1 VKEDLEKS
9 VNKLRNNKSFLL
21 SLVSFVLLFFITVE
35 PIAAQTVIGDDTEV
49 SYENPRQFEIG
60 NIEVTG
66 NENFDANA
74 IIIFSGLSIGKTI
87 TIPSDD
93 LAKAIRNLW
102 KQKLFTD
109 IKINVNSIKGNTVFL
124 NIDLK
129 ERSRLSR
136 FRFAGVSKT
145 EADNI
150 RDQIKLVRGTV
161 VNENLVN
168 NTKNTVRAYFIDKG
182 FYNVKVDVDSK
193 PDPSIENSVIITIS
207 VDKGPRIKIG
217 NIEFEGNENLSDRKL
232 KRSMK
237 ETKEK
242 RWWKI
247 FTGSKFSQTRYRGDK
262 RNLLKKY
269 NEKGFRDAT
278 IVYDTVYALNENRL
292 NIKIKVEEGSQFY
305 FRNIDFVGNQKYT
318 SNYLRQVVGIKKGDI
333 YNQETLEKR
342 LFMDPAGGDL
352 SSLYSDD
359 GYLAF
364 RPMPVEVLVEND
376 SIDLEIRIYE
386 GKQFRVNRVSVRGN
400 TKTNDH
406 VVMRE
411 IRTRP
416 GDLFDRSAIMRTQR
430 ELANLGYFDPEA
442 FNVNTNENMAEGTVD
457 LEYIVE
463 ERPADQIELAGGWGA
478 GMIIGTLGVS
488 FNNFSVRNFFKKE
501 AWAPVPSGDGQR
513 LSLRAQS
520 NGRMFQMYSLSF
532 TEPWL
537 GGRKP
542 NSLSVS
548 LSHSVQS
555 NGRRAEDPLR
565 QALFISGGSVGLG
578 KRLRW
583 PDDYFVLMQS
593 VSYQYYQINN
603 FQGVFTFA
611 DGTSHNLA
619 YNISFSRNSVSE
631 PLYPRFGSEIRLDLR
646 ITPPFSMFSNTDFA
660 DATDQEKFRFV
671 EYHKWKFVA
680 QWYTELAPKLVL
692 STRTGFGFMGF
703 YNSDIGFAPFE
714 RFYLGG
720 SALAGFALDGREI
733 IALRGYDDR
742 SLSPFTGSPIIAK
755 YTAEL
760 RYPLSLNPSA
770 TIYGLGFLEAG
781 NTWDRFEDFNPFFV
795 YRSAGVGL
803 RIFLPMFGLM
813 GLDYGWRFDEL
824 PSQPN
829 MAKSQFHFTLG
840 MQLGEL

>member
-1 VKEDLEKS
+1 MRYFYIVVFIFCFS
-9 VNKLRNNKSFLL
+9 IGAVN
-21 SLVSFVLLFFITVE
+21 
-35 PIAAQTVIGDDTEV
+35 AQTIIGGSDEV
-49 SYENPRQFEIG
+49 SYNEPRQYEIG

-74 IIIFSGLSIGKTI
+74 IIIFSGLTIGKTI
-87 TIPSDD
+87 TVPGDD
-93 LAKAIRNLW
+93 LSKAIRNLW

-109 IKINVNSIKGNTVFL
+109 IKININSVKGNVIFL

-136 FRFAGVSKT
+136 FRFVGVSKT

-150 RDQIKLVRGTV
+150 REQIKLVRGTV
-161 VNENLVN
+161 VNENLLN
-168 NTKNTVRAYFIDKG
+168 NTQNTVRAYFIDKG
-182 FYNVKVDVDSK
+182 FYNVKVDVESK
-193 PDPSIENSVIITIS
+193 PDPAIENSVIVTIA
-207 VDKGPRIKIG
+207 VDKGPRIKIE
-217 NIEFEGNENLSDRKL
+217 NIFFEGNENLSTGKL
-232 KRSMK
+232 KRAMK
-237 ETKEK
+237 ETSEK
-242 RWWKI
+242 RVWKI
-247 FTGSKFSQTRYRGDK
+247 FSSSKFSQSRYRGDK
-262 RNLLKKY
+262 KKIIAKY

-278 IVYDTVYALNENRL
+278 IVFDTVYQVSANRL
-292 NIKIKVEEGSQFY
+292 NIKLKIDEGNQFY
-305 FRNIDFVGNQKYT
+305 FRNITFVGNTKY
-318 SNYLRQVVGIKKGDI
+318 SSDYLRRVLGIKKGDL

-376 SIDLEIRIYE
+376 SIDFEIRIFE
-386 GKQFRVNRVSVRGN
+386 GKQFRINRVGIRGN

-416 GDLFDRSAIMRTQR
+416 GDLFNRSEIMRTQR

-457 LEYIVE
+457 LEYILE

-478 GMIIGTLGVS
+478 GQIIGTLGVTFS
-488 FNNFSVRNFFKKE
+488 NFSIRNFFNRE
-501 AWAPVPSGDGQR
+501 AWTPVPSGDGQR

-520 NGRMFQMYSLSF
+520 NGRMFQMYTLSF

-548 LSHSVQS
+548 LSHSVQT
-555 NGRRAEDPLR
+555 NARRREDPLR
-565 QALFISGGSVGLG
+565 QALLISGGSIGLG

-583 PDDYFVLMQS
+583 PDDYFLLIQS
-593 VSYQYYQINN
+593 ISYQYYQLDN

-611 DGTSHNLA
+611 DGYSHNLA
-619 YNISFSRNSVSE
+619 YNLSFSRNSISE
-631 PLYPRFGSEIRLDLR
+631 PIYPRFGSEIRLDAR
-646 ITPPFSMFSNTDFA
+646 ITPPFSVFSDTDFA
-660 DATDQEKFRFV
+660 NASEQERFRFV

-680 QWYTELAPKLVL
+680 QWFTELAPKLVL
-692 STRTGFGFMGF
+692 STRTGFGYIGF
-703 YNSDIGFAPFE
+703 YNRDIGVAPFE

-720 SALAGFALDGREI
+720 AALAGFALDGREI

-770 TIYGLGFLEAG
+770 TIYGLGFIEAG

-795 YRSAGVGL
+795 YRSTGVGL

-813 GLDYGWRFDEL
+813 GLDYGWRLDEL
-824 PSQPN
+824 PNQPN
-829 MAKSQFHFTLG
+829 MARSQFHFTLG